1 MVRMSTPKTYTKVS
15 PQTWELVRAA
25 YLSGLSATV
34 VARRF
39 GVTLSSLRKR
49 ASRDG
54 WTKSALARANAPAQA
69 PAERPKPS
77 LDPRVLVKT
86 SLEQAALALADGRP
100 FAARACA
107 SAGEAML
114 RLADAN
120 PAYEEVD
127 SVSESEARHRYF
139 MYAVHSCAVDVA
151 DRILR
156 GEPLPPILAEA
167 VARWSRLTG
176 RAPGATPEPGA

>member
-1 MVRMSTPKTYTKVS
+1 M
-15 PQTWELVRAA
+15 
-25 YLSGLSATV
+25 
-34 VARRF
+34 
-39 GVTLSSLRKR
+39 
-49 ASRDG
+49 
-54 WTKSALARANAPAQA
+54 
-69 PAERPKPS
+69 
-77 LDPRVLVKT
+77 LVKT

-139 MYAVHSCAVDVA
+139 MHTVRSLAMEMA
-151 DRILR
+151 DRLLR
-156 GEPLPPILAEA
+156 GEPLPPAVVEA
-167 VARWSRLTG
+167 ADEWVRENG
-176 RAPGATPEPGA
+176 RALGAPAPAGG

>member
-15 PQTWELVRAA
+15 PQTWELVRAG
-25 YLSGLSATV
+25 YLPGLSATV

-49 ASRDG
+49 ASREG
-54 WTKSALARANAPAQA
+54 WTKAALARAGAPAA
-69 PAERPKPS
+69 SAIERPKPS
-77 LDPRVLVKT
+77 LDPRVFVKT
-86 SLEQAALALADGRP
+86 ALEQGAIALADGRP

-120 PAYEEVD
+120 PAYELVD
-127 SVSESEARHRYF
+127 SVSESEAGHDGF
-139 MYAVHSCAVDVA
+139 TEMAKLWAVDLA
-151 DRILR
+151 DLILR
-156 GEPLPPILAEA
+156 GEPLTPPLADA
-167 VARWSRLTG
+167 VARWRELTG
-176 RAPGATPEPGA
+176 RAPGAVA

>member
-39 GVTLSSLRKR
+39 GVTCSSLRKR
-49 ASRDG
+49 ASREG
-54 WTKSALARANAPAQA
+54 WTKAALARANAPAA
-69 PAERPKPS
+69 PTPERPKPS
-77 LDPRVLVKT
+77 LDPRVMVKT
-86 SLEQAALALADGRP
+86 SLEQAVIALAEGRP

-139 MYAVHSCAVDVA
+139 LYCVHSMAVDVA

-156 GEPLPPILAEA
+156 GVPLPPALAQAEA
-167 VARWSRLTG
+167 EWRADNG
-176 RAPGATPEPGA
+176 RAPGAAP

>member
-1 MVRMSTPKTYTKVS
+1 MVRMSTPKTYTKVC

-39 GVTLSSLRKR
+39 GVTLSCLRKR
-49 ASRDG
+49 ASREG
-54 WTKSALARANAPAQA
+54 WTKAALARANAPAL
-69 PAERPKPS
+69 PAEERPKPS

-127 SVSESEARHRYF
+127 SVSESEARQRWFVKTAYSMAIDF
-139 MYAVHSCAVDVA
+139 A
-151 DRILR
+151 DLMLR
-156 GEPLPPILAEA
+156 GEPLPPALVEAE
-167 VARWSRLTG
+167 RDWRTLTG
-176 RAPGATPEPGA
+176 RAPGARP

>member
-49 ASRDG
+49 ASREG
-54 WTKSALARANAPAQA
+54 WTKAALARANASAA
-69 PAERPKPS
+69 PDADRPKPS

-86 SLEQAALALADGRP
+86 SLEQAAMALADGRP

-139 MYAVHSCAVDVA
+139 MHTVRSLAVDMA
-151 DRILR
+151 DRIVR
-156 GEPLPPILAEA
+156 GEPLPPALVEA
-167 VARWSRLTG
+167 ADAWVRENG
-176 RAPGATPEPGA
+176 RAPGAAP

>member
-1 MVRMSTPKTYTKVS
+1 MGRMSTPKIYTKVS

-49 ASRDG
+49 ASREG
-54 WTKSALARANAPAQA
+54 WTKAALARANAPLQTA
-69 PAERPKPS
+69 AERPKPS
-77 LDPRVLVKT
+77 LDPRVMVKT
-86 SLEQAALALADGRP
+86 SLEQAAMALADGRP

-139 MYAVHSCAVDVA
+139 QYCVHSLAIDVA

-156 GEPLPPILAEA
+156 GEPLPATLVEPAAQWARENGRRLGEA
-167 VARWSRLTG
+167 PA
-176 RAPGATPEPGA
+176 

>member
-49 ASRDG
+49 ASREG
-54 WTKSALARANAPAQA
+54 WTKAALARVNAPVSA

-86 SLEQAALALADGRP
+86 SLEQAAMALADGRP

-139 MYAVHSCAVDVA
+139 MYCVHSLAVDAA
-151 DRILR
+151 DRLAR
-156 GEPLPPILAEA
+156 GVPLPDELVEAAAEW
-167 VARWSRLTG
+167 ARENG
-176 RAPGATPEPGA
+176 RAPGAVPA

>member
-1 MVRMSTPKTYTKVS
+1 MSTPKTYTKVS

-49 ASRDG
+49 ASREG
-54 WTKSALARANAPAQA
+54 WTKAALARANAPAASA
-69 PAERPKPS
+69 PARPRPS
-77 LDPRVLVKT
+77 LDPRVFVKT
-86 SLEQAALALADGRP
+86 ALEQGAIALADGRP

-120 PAYEEVD
+120 PAYEQVET
-127 SVSESEARHRYF
+127 VSESEAGHDHF
-139 MYAVHSCAVDVA
+139 SAMAKEWAVDIA
-151 DRILR
+151 DMILR
-156 GEPLPPILAEA
+156 GEHLPPVLADA
-167 VARWSRLTG
+167 VAKWSRLTG
-176 RAPGATPEPGA
+176 RAPGEPEARA

>member
-1 MVRMSTPKTYTKVS
+1 MVRMSTPKTY
-15 PQTWELVRAA
+15 
-25 YLSGLSATV
+25 TV

-49 ASRDG
+49 ASREG
-54 WTKSALARANAPAQA
+54 WTKAALARANAPVQTA
-69 PAERPKPS
+69 AERPKPS
-77 LDPRVLVKT
+77 LDPRVMVKT

-139 MYAVHSCAVDVA
+139 MHTVRSIAVDMA

-156 GEPLPPILAEA
+156 GEPLPPAMVEA
-167 VARWSRLTG
+167 ADEWARENG
-176 RAPGATPEPGA
+176 RAPGARA

>member
-1 MVRMSTPKTYTKVS
+1 MVRMSTSKTYTKVS

-39 GVTLSSLRKR
+39 GVTCSSLRKR
-49 ASRDG
+49 ASREG
-54 WTKSALARANAPAQA
+54 WTKAALARASTPETLTAH
-69 PAERPKPS
+69 RPKPS

-114 RLADAN
+114 RMADAN
-120 PAYEEVD
+120 PHYEEVD
-127 SVSESEARHRYF
+127 SASEAEARHRYF
-139 MYAVHSCAVDVA
+139 LYCVHSLAVDAA
-151 DRILR
+151 DRLAR
-156 GEPLPPILAEA
+156 GQALPPELVEAAAEWE
-167 VARWSRLTG
+167 RENG
-176 RAPGATPEPGA
+176 RAPGAAA